1 MIYNNREYP
10 HPVLGIGIGDDAS
23 VGGLFNV
30 HLSIKAGRE
39 TIRIEPVF
47 KMDNK
52 YINNL
57 INEGKATFAT
67 QIYCRAT
74 MFRELRKSQNTIPET
89 IVIPTPK
96 LREEVEIDFFVCAN
110 EHLPDYTNSQ
120 SHSDYSSFTFNIEKG
135 EILAY
140 GGKGVFNANKTPE
153 ELKAVSAFMNIDKDN
168 KENGPIHNF
177 YDGPKITILLSEND
191 YLKYQDIKINEFAIQ
206 VLHSGVVL
214 PALMEAVEK
223 VLDQDDEFAD
233 KRWYQI
239 VEKLIQE
246 KGDAGTLITSQRI
259 LDNPVN
265 RSFNTIEKL
274 LHYGD

>member
-96 LREEVEIDFFVCAN
+96 LREEVEIDFFV
-110 EHLPDYTNSQ
+110 
-120 SHSDYSSFTFNIEKG
+120 
-135 EILAY
+135 
-140 GGKGVFNANKTPE
+140 
-153 ELKAVSAFMNIDKDN
+153 
-168 KENGPIHNF
+168 
-177 YDGPKITILLSEND
+177 
-191 YLKYQDIKINEFAIQ
+191 
-206 VLHSGVVL
+206 
-214 PALMEAVEK
+214 
-223 VLDQDDEFAD
+223 
-233 KRWYQI
+233 
-239 VEKLIQE
+239 
-246 KGDAGTLITSQRI
+246 
-259 LDNPVN
+259 
-265 RSFNTIEKL
+265 
-274 LHYGD
+274 